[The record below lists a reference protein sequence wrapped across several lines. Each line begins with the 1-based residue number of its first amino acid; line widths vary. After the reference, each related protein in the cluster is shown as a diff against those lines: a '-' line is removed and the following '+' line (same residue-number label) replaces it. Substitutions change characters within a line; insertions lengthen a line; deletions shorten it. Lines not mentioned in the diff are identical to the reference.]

1 MNPNKKASQILA
13 RRREKD
19 KSDQED
25 RIKEVYQK
33 IPTMESL
40 DKNIKEL
47 GYTIIK
53 ENLKGK
59 DSRNLEDELKKL
71 REYKKSLLIE
81 NGFDNDYMEI
91 RYFHEICKDT
101 GFVGTKMCSCR
112 KQIIIDENYS

>member
-19 KSDQED
+19 KIDQED

-81 NGFDNDYMEI
+81 NGFDNDYME
-91 RYFHEICKDT
+91 
-101 GFVGTKMCSCR
+101 
-112 KQIIIDENYS
+112 